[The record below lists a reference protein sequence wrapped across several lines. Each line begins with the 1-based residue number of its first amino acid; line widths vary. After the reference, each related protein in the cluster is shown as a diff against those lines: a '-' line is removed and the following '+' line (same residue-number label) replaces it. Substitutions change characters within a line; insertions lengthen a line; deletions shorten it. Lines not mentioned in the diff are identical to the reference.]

1 MWHWPGMNRW
11 RGWLRGCLVLLLLGG
26 SPAGAGGEDPYPE
39 FVADYDVRVNGI
51 KVGSATFRLSHLERD
66 EYLYRSEASKA
77 GLGRLLG
84 SDKATE
90 SSRWRLADGRVQV
103 LEYQAHNADGD
114 DDDNAHLLFD
124 WDSLE
129 VENRGAGE
137 HWRIAMPAGTLD
149 QMVMQLAMLF
159 DLRDG
164 KTEFRYPVAT
174 RGRIKEYVEE
184 YTNAK
189 YFEGTGVWT
198 VPVDVAL
205 PCATQNELNGD
216 DATTLLR
223 NGCICVAE
231 GANMPSTPEAIEKIQ
246 EAGILYGPGKAANA
260 GGVAVSGLEMSQNSL
275 RLSWTREEVDQRLH
289 GIMCSIHDACTSTA
303 DEYGQPGNYVLGAN
317 IAGFI
322 KVADSMLDQ
331 GVV

>member
-11 RGWLRGCLVLLLLGG
+11 RGWLRGWLVLLLLGG

-174 RGRIKEYVEE
+174 RGRIKEYRFERTGEE
-184 YTNAK
+184 ITELPFGDYRTVRLQRTDDQRDQSWVWSAPELE
-189 YFEGTGVWT
+189 YF
-198 VPVDVAL
+198 PVRFVKQKQSGL
-205 PCATQNELNGD
+205 KTEI
-216 DATTLLR
+216 LLR
-223 NGCICVAE
+223 RLEFNPVA
-231 GANMPSTPEAIEKIQ
+231 NKPEQ
-246 EAGILYGPGKAANA
+246 
-260 GGVAVSGLEMSQNSL
+260 
-275 RLSWTREEVDQRLH
+275 
-289 GIMCSIHDACTSTA
+289 
-303 DEYGQPGNYVLGAN
+303 
-317 IAGFI
+317 
-322 KVADSMLDQ
+322 
-331 GVV
+331 

>member
-11 RGWLRGCLVLLLLGG
+11 QGWLRGCLVLLLLGG

-66 EYLYRSEASKA
+66 EYLYQSEASKA

-90 SSRWRLADGRVQV
+90 SSRWRLADDGVQV
-103 LEYQAHNADGD
+103 LEYRAHNEDGD
-114 DDDNAHLLFD
+114 DDDNAHLIFD

-174 RGRIKEYVEE
+174 RGRIKEYRFERAGEE
-184 YTNAK
+184 VTELPFGNYRTVRLQRTDDERDQSAVWSAPELE
-189 YFEGTGVWT
+189 YF
-198 VPVDVAL
+198 PVRFVKQKQSGL
-205 PCATQNELNGD
+205 KTEI
-216 DATTLLR
+216 LLR
-223 NGCICVAE
+223 RLE
-231 GANMPSTPEAIEKIQ
+231 FTPVETK
-246 EAGILYGPGKAANA
+246 PG
-260 GGVAVSGLEMSQNSL
+260 E
-275 RLSWTREEVDQRLH
+275 
-289 GIMCSIHDACTSTA
+289 
-303 DEYGQPGNYVLGAN
+303 
-317 IAGFI
+317 
-322 KVADSMLDQ
+322 
-331 GVV
+331 